1 MQSEGFA
8 IKNKGMYVE
17 SHRQLIGVIRDAVCD
32 CGAGLELGL
41 NTSVKA
47 CPAKQALVVNHFN
60 DRM

>member
-1 MQSEGFA
+1 
-8 IKNKGMYVE
+8 MYVE

-47 CPAKQALVVNHFN
+47 CPVKQALVVNHFN